1 MDNYPPPL
9 FCFMVSRNYITMLQ
23 SAQVQ
28 QLSHAAV
35 LAVSR
40 HWPRLQQSWSGAT
53 GRIKPWNHH
62 FLQHFRRHPNIA
74 QFPEVY
80 VCTVIMNF
88 LIVQKYHACMVLL
101 LYYYVLTI
109 LFPLNMAAPWFP
121 SLCVLFVQSHCSQ
134 KFGVCNLL
142 HLGWLP
148 QLLYID
154 NLH

>member
-1 MDNYPPPL
+1 MDNYPPHP
-9 FCFMVSRNYITMLQ
+9 CFVSWFLAITWPCCK
-23 SAQVQ
+23 
-28 QLSHAAV
+28 V
-35 LAVSR
+35 LRYSNWVMQC
-40 HWPRLQQSWSGAT
+40 WPFHVTGARLQQSWSGAT
-53 GRIKPWNHH
+53 GRIMPWNHMKPS
-62 FLQHFRRHPNIA
+62 FSATLSKASQHR

-80 VCTVIMNF
+80 VWTVIMNF

-148 QLLYID
+148 PTIIYW
-154 NLH
+154 